1 MRSTQTAAATGHP
14 GKMKRK
20 VYEKEL
26 HKLQV
31 ELCHLQD
38 WLKATGGQ
46 RIADRA
52 VRRSGARGSELRHRT
67 HADEPA
73 ILARRRGHDA
83 HRDHNRCSLRPTAG
97 RSAWFLG
104 VLLLVVYLTFAMT
117 LFLLPPKIP

>member
-38 WLKATGGQ
+38 WVKATGGQ

-52 VRRSGARGSELRHRT
+52 VRRSGARGSELCHRT

-83 HRDHNRCSLRPTAG
+83 HRNPNR
-97 RSAWFLG
+97 
-104 VLLLVVYLTFAMT
+104 
-117 LFLLPPKIP
+117 IPCDQ